1 MHNNCIGYFLLVSV
15 EKGLY
20 DVATHFHLRCG
31 WKIGNCMQERFKCE
45 DITDVLCG
53 LENWSEKTTEC
64 IEDGWV
70 EIFYVLE
77 ENAESFKDLRVESI
91 FLISWEV
98 FEDYCWKRSQ
108 QIQKNLNVID
118 LAYISPCKDHEFST
132 LGKMHSTE
140 PLEKNFVNWIFIFPL
155 SFLEHFDNVKGVCN

>member
-1 MHNNCIGYFLLVSV
+1 
-15 EKGLY
+15 
-20 DVATHFHLRCG
+20 
-31 WKIGNCMQERFKCE
+31 MQERFKCE

-91 FLISWEV
+91 FLVSWEV

-108 QIQKNLNVID
+108 QIQKNLNVFD
-118 LAYISPCKDHEFST
+118 LT
-132 LGKMHSTE
+132 
-140 PLEKNFVNWIFIFPL
+140 
-155 SFLEHFDNVKGVCN
+155 